1 MRFKALV
8 QIHISC
14 LLVLFG
20 ETLQNINLSVLN
32 LVYYQTTMPW
42 FS

>member
-14 LLVLFG
+14 LLLVFG
-20 ETLQNINLSVLN
+20 ETLQNMNFSDLN
-32 LVYYQTTMPW
+32 LVYYQTTMRW